1 LLAGLGTRQRVIGNF
16 LDDDERVLGIDARF
30 KGQVRNGVE
39 SLVHRFG
46 CLHTLHF
53 RLPGAFGFLH
63 NAARPQKGPVKDKI

>member
-1 LLAGLGTRQRVIGNF
+1 
-16 LDDDERVLGIDARF
+16 VLGIDARF